1 MDLKELIT
9 KWKDLGYE
17 WYRNNSVITLS
28 GIYSTP
34 TNSKN
39 IKIYTDDKEI
49 FVTSRM
55 FSAHIISKKEL
66 DLINKTVEWL
76 GWNK

>member
-1 MDLKELIT
+1 MDEKELKQ
-9 KWKDLGYE
+9 KWNDLGYE

-39 IKIYTDDKEI
+39 IKFYTEDKGI
-49 FVTSRM
+49 FVSSRM
-55 FSAHIISKKEL
+55 FAAHIISKEEL

-76 GWNK
+76 GWAK